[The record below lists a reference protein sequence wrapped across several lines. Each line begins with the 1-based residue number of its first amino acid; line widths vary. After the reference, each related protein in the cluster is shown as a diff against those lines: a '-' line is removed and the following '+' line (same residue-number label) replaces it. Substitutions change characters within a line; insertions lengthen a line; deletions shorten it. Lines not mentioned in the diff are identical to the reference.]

1 MLPTKPESRAKAA
14 VHAGASLL
22 LAYGQHLSQSVL
34 DLVGVLPEPLATQ
47 ARSALLLT
55 FSVQTAGASAAV
67 GYYAARWAA
76 ACGRAILS
84 ALGAVAGVGGGR
96 GWPVTVRVFAEDPVF
111 DAVLDYVSQ
120 EGRVPVDT
128 LIATTMLRGPGPPVG
143 GFGPTSADDDDAG
156 PFCLRVPRVHLLPEL
171 PESQHDGA
179 SFMWSPGECG
189 VSPEMGPGVD
199 AKAPTGTTSASGRRI
214 LVSKPVRI
222 SVVRMRES
230 DSRGFGGGAPAPRGG
245 GDCKGLQ
252 LKVFVPVPL
261 RDSLAGIF
269 RRFAF
274 LLGWN
279 RRRGSRAAP
288 LSPGESARGEGK
300 RLLKVFIET
309 ALKRQ
314 LEQAAARGKVS
325 IYTSRGPGG
334 GFGHGAGGWSISLVK
349 NMRRL
354 DSVILDGNIA
364 CNVLRDM
371 QYFFSERQVEWYRK
385 MGIAHRR
392 GYLLYG
398 PPGCGKTS
406 LAQVLAGELGL
417 DMCIINL
424 AKPGLNDEGLLEQL
438 RFAPRRAMLLLEDV
452 DAIFVRRTQGREG
465 GTDQGTED
473 GRSRGSLGGSG
484 GGFGFGAE
492 HGGGRARSDVG
503 VSFSGLLNALDGVA
517 AQEGRVVVMT
527 TNYKDRY

>member
-96 GWPVTVRVFAEDPVF
+96 GWLVTVRVFAEDPVF

-245 GDCKGLQ
+245 GRLQ
-252 LKVFVPVPL
+252 
-261 RDSLAGIF
+261 
-269 RRFAF
+269 
-274 LLGWN
+274 
-279 RRRGSRAAP
+279 
-288 LSPGESARGEGK
+288 
-300 RLLKVFIET
+300 
-309 ALKRQ
+309 
-314 LEQAAARGKVS
+314 
-325 IYTSRGPGG
+325 GP
-334 GFGHGAGGWSISLVK
+334 
-349 NMRRL
+349 
-354 DSVILDGNIA
+354 
-364 CNVLRDM
+364 
-371 QYFFSERQVEWYRK
+371 
-385 MGIAHRR
+385 
-392 GYLLYG
+392 
-398 PPGCGKTS
+398 
-406 LAQVLAGELGL
+406 
-417 DMCIINL
+417 
-424 AKPGLNDEGLLEQL
+424 
-438 RFAPRRAMLLLEDV
+438 
-452 DAIFVRRTQGREG
+452 
-465 GTDQGTED
+465 
-473 GRSRGSLGGSG
+473 
-484 GGFGFGAE
+484 
-492 HGGGRARSDVG
+492 
-503 VSFSGLLNALDGVA
+503 A
-517 AQEGRVVVMT
+517 AQGFCAGAA
-527 TNYKDRY
+527 